1 MYFENSVTCSS
12 SDYDDAKI
20 YYTDYLVELGVID
33 YDLDKLDDRNFK
45 GLDINNLNY
54 SERYLVYRE
63 TIINKAK
70 SNKSLSKPERLS
82 LNFIMEIDKNKPK
95 PVYLTTSEWND
106 LCNNF
111 DSEYSN
117 TTLSQSIASKL
128 YEFSF
133 ESSKQ
138 RRNNITATITDEKIQ
153 SFLNKINDKYGN
165 TFEVRELEEDT
176 YLQFTLEPL
185 LNILFKNRDGIAVN

>member
-1 MYFENSVTCSS
+1 
-12 SDYDDAKI
+12 
-20 YYTDYLVELGVID
+20 
-33 YDLDKLDDRNFK
+33 
-45 GLDINNLNY
+45 
-54 SERYLVYRE
+54 
-63 TIINKAK
+63 
-70 SNKSLSKPERLS
+70 
-82 LNFIMEIDKNKPK
+82 MEIDKNKPK

-185 LNILFKNRDGIAVN
+185 LNILFKNRDGIAVNGSSSLQSSKNSRKKFDNSLLPKKADYCVSVFYDGLKKNGFLRDHRVNS